1 MYLKKAIC
9 LFLFATAIL
18 TTAVALDGSQ
28 RDCLGIIQAEGGAPT
43 PPPIPWGAT
52 FDSPNIIAE
61 GGAPTPP
68 PIPWA
73 SAGTDMEFLGA

>member
-9 LFLFATAIL
+9 LFVFGTAVL
-18 TTAVALDGSQ
+18 TTAFGLDWCQ
-28 RDCLGIIQAEGGAPT
+28 RDSCGKTQAEGGAPT
-43 PPPIPWGAT
+43 PPPIPWAAA
-52 FDSPNIIAE
+52 FDSSSIIAE

-73 SAGTDMEFLGA
+73 SASTDMEFLGA

>member
-1 MYLKKAIC
+1 MNLKRAIC

-28 RDCLGIIQAEGGAPT
+28 RDSLGATQAEGGAPT
-43 PPPIPWGAT
+43 PPPIPWAAA
-52 FDSPNIIAE
+52 FDSPWIIAE

-68 PIPWA
+68 PIPWGSA
-73 SAGTDMEFLGA
+73 SADMAFLGA